1 MKIFMHIVL
10 VILLLQMHLAIGD
23 KKQSK
28 KYSREANE
36 QQYNTQK
43 KQHKSKE
50 KPHEGEVKLTTERY
64 DPDFRNLQRPFRM
77 AKLNLVWAKAQ
88 NRLTEPKLKSLYMEL
103 KIQDKEEIAWKQL
116 SSQHKDKEGIKEAEL
131 RQKLVGIMSTYD
143 LLEHFEDTQDKDKV
157 KPYKK
162 FYDPEDSHLNKSAFK
177 DKKLNRLWAKAEVAG
192 FTKEELDS
200 LKEEFQHHQDKVDVY
215 YSLLEDI
222 GSTTGPKHEN
232 AVNEDELDIF
242 NMVAN
247 DPNENEINTPE
258 MNLKKYESDINK
270 LRDHH
275 HGIKDH
281 YERLERLVSSGP
293 HSQEFVEPK
302 VQGLWRVAQASNFT
316 EKELSSIKYELHHF
330 ESRLLKLRNLHAEHA
345 MQKEK
350 YKNEK
355 QKDKS
360 GRFEDM
366 EDHIKKQTRKVE
378 KIQDTI
384 EKTIFRHSEL

>member
-1 MKIFMHIVL
+1 MKIFVHVVL
-10 VILLLQMHLAIGD
+10 VLLIVQMHLAIGD
-23 KKQSK
+23 RKQTK

-36 QQYNTQK
+36 QEYAKQ
-43 KQHKSKE
+43 KQHKSKP
-50 KPHEGEVKLTTERY
+50 KSDQGESKLTTERY

-116 SSQHKDKEGIKEAEL
+116 SSLHKDKEGIKEAEL

-143 LLEHFEDTQDKDKV
+143 LLEHFEDTQDSDKI

-162 FYDPEDSHLNKSAFK
+162 FHDPDDSYLNKSAFK
-177 DKKLNRLWAKAEVAG
+177 DKKLNRLWEKAEVSG

-215 YSLLEDI
+215 YSLLEEI
-222 GSTTGPKHEN
+222 GSSNTKNHEN
-232 AVNEDELDIF
+232 AINEDEIDTF
-242 NMVAN
+242 NMVSN
-247 DPNENEINTPE
+247 DPNDNEIDTPQ
-258 MNLKKYESDINK
+258 MNLKKFESEINQ

-275 HGIKDH
+275 NGIKDH
-281 YERLERLVSSGP
+281 YERLERLISSGP
-293 HSQEFVEPK
+293 HSQEFIEPK

-330 ESRLLKLRNLHAEHA
+330 ESRLIKLRNLHVEHA

-355 QKDKS
+355 HKDKS

-384 EKTIFRHSEL
+384 ENTIFRHSEL

>member
-1 MKIFMHIVL
+1 MKIFMHVVL

-36 QQYNTQK
+36 QQYNTQQ

-50 KPHEGEVKLTTERY
+50 KSHEGEFKLTTERY

-222 GSTTGPKHEN
+222 GSTSGPKHEN

-275 HGIKDH
+275 HSIKDH

-360 GRFEDM
+360 GRVEDM

>member
-1 MKIFMHIVL
+1 MRILFHVL
-10 VILLLQMHLAIGD
+10 LVLMLLQLHLAIGD

-28 KYSREANE
+28 KYSREANDPK
-36 QQYNTQK
+36 NTQ
-43 KQHKSKE
+43 QKSYDKSSRKTDE
-50 KPHEGEVKLTTERY
+50 SEWKLTTEAY
-64 DPDFRNLQRPFRM
+64 DPDFRNLQRPFRI

-88 NRLTEPKLKSLYMEL
+88 NKLTEPKLKSLYMEL
-103 KIQDKEEIAWKQL
+103 KIQDKEEITWKQL
-116 SSQHKDKEGIKEAEL
+116 SSQHKDKEGLKEAEL
-131 RQKLVGIMSTYD
+131 RQKLIGIMSTYD

-162 FYDPEDSHLNKSAFK
+162 FHDPDDAHLNKSAFK
-177 DKKLNRLWAKAEVAG
+177 DKKLNRLWAKAEVSG

-200 LKEEFQHHQDKVDVY
+200 LKQEFQHHQDKVDVY

-222 GSTTGPKHEN
+222 GTADTKKHEN
-232 AVNEDELDIF
+232 AINEDELDTF
-242 NMVAN
+242 NMVSN
-247 DPNENEINTPE
+247 DPNNNEINTPE
-258 MNLKKYESDINK
+258 MNLKKYESDINQ
-270 LRDHH
+270 LRDKHR
-275 HGIKDH
+275 GIKDH

-293 HSQEFVEPK
+293 HSQDFIEPK

-316 EKELSSIKYELHHF
+316 EKELGSIKNELHHF
-330 ESRLLKLRNLHAEHA
+330 ESRLMKLRNLHVEHA

-355 QKDKS
+355 HKDKS
-360 GRFEDM
+360 GRFEEM

-384 EKTIFRHSEL
+384 EKTIFRHTEL